1 MLLLNLRRNQTLGL
15 FLKRI
20 KICVFAMIKMQ
31 IHAEWIIVL
40 LEDIIISFLIYNNN
54 SIVHQLIP

>member
-1 MLLLNLRRNQTLGL
+1 M
-15 FLKRI
+15 
-20 KICVFAMIKMQ
+20 
-31 IHAEWIIVL
+31 HAEWTIVL